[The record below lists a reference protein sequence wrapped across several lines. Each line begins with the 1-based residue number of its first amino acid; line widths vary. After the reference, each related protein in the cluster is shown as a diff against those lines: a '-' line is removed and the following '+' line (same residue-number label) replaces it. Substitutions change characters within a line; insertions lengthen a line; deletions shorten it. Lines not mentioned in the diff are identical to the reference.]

1 MGLIPESTLEEILS
15 RVDIVEL
22 ISGYIPLKRFGRSYK
37 ALCPFHHE
45 KTPSFIVNPDK
56 QIFHCFGCS
65 AGGNAFGFLMQYE
78 RLEFPEAIEAL
89 AKRAGVTIHQASP
102 AEKKSQNLNEQLYKI
117 NEAAAGFY
125 LNQLHSAQGE
135 PALNYL
141 LKRGLTKETIQ
152 RFKIGYAQDKWDGL
166 LNYLRAKGFALGL
179 IEKSGLI
186 IARDNGGYYDRFRK
200 RIIVPINDSKGR
212 AVAFGARVLDNSLPK
227 YINSPETPIYSKS
240 KVLFGLDLSNEE
252 IRLKDLAV
260 IVEGYFDLIF
270 PYQAGIKNITA
281 SCGTA
286 LTQEQIRLLK
296 RHSRNLVMVYDADN
310 AGQMATLRSI
320 DTLIEEGLNVMA
332 ARLPQGYDPDSFVRR
347 FGPEGFQKLITQAKD
362 VFDYKLEYL
371 KEKYAPLTITNK
383 IHAASEMLPLI
394 NKFNNAAAK
403 SAYIKKLAEELNLDE
418 NSLLQELKKTTGQA
432 DRLGHKKDENHHS
445 PKTPPRNSNAP
456 ERMIVRLIL
465 EEQELIEQIKE
476 RLTPGD
482 FQDKNMGQIIA
493 KMFDLFCSGKKFDTN
508 SLINHFTGS
517 HLSKI
522 ISEISTSEE
531 PAIPEVRRVMDECVR
546 RIKESKRKLKQ
557 QELCRQLK
565 LAQGPGSELKLNDLL
580 IEFQSLSKEGV

>member
-22 ISGYIPLKRFGRSYK
+22 ISGYIPLKRVGRSYK

-65 AGGNAFGFLMQYE
+65 AGGNAFGFLMQHE

-89 AKRAGVTIHQASP
+89 AKRTGVIIHEASA
-102 AEKKSQNLNEQLYKI
+102 AERKTQNLSEQLYKI
-117 NEAAAGFY
+117 NEAAAHFY
-125 LNQLHSAQGE
+125 SDQLHAPEGE
-135 PALNYL
+135 PALKYL

-166 LNYLRAKGFALGL
+166 LNYLRGKGFGLDL

-186 IARDNGGYYDRFRK
+186 IAKDNGGYYDRFRK
-200 RIIVPINDSKGR
+200 RILIPIHDTKGR

-227 YINSPETPIYSKS
+227 YINSPETPVYSKS
-240 KVLFGLDLSNEE
+240 KVLFGLDLNNEE

-270 PYQAGIKNITA
+270 PYQAGVKNITA

-296 RHSRNLVMVYDADN
+296 RYSRNVVLVYDSDN

-332 ARLPQGYDPDSFVRR
+332 ARLPEGYDPDSFARR
-347 FGPEGFQKLITQAKD
+347 FGPEGFQKLITEAKD
-362 VFDYKLEYL
+362 IFDYKLEFL
-371 KEKYAPLTITNK
+371 KSKYAPLTIPNK
-383 IHAASEMLPLI
+383 SRAASEMLSLI
-394 NKFNNAAAK
+394 SKFNNTVAK
-403 SAYIKKLAEELNLDE
+403 SAYIKKLAEELSLDE
-418 NSLLQELKKTTGQA
+418 NSLLLELKKTGNENN
-432 DRLGHKKDENHHS
+432 RIPHKEENLPP
-445 PKTPPRNSNAP
+445 PKTPVTTNAP
-456 ERMIVRLIL
+456 ERMIVRLML

-476 RLTPGD
+476 KLAPGD
-482 FQDKNMGQIIA
+482 FQDKNISQIIT
-493 KMFDLFCSGKKFDTN
+493 KMFDLFCSGKKINTN

-522 ISEISTSEE
+522 ILEISTCEW
-531 PAIPEVRRVMDECVR
+531 PAVSGTQRIIDDCVR

-565 LAQGPGSELKLNDLL
+565 LAQGPGNELKLNDLL
-580 IEFQSLSKEGV
+580 IEFQSLSREGA

>member
-22 ISGYIPLKRFGRSYK
+22 ISGYIPLKRVGRSYK

-65 AGGNAFGFLMQYE
+65 AGGNAFGFLMQHE

-89 AKRAGVTIHQASP
+89 AKRTGVIIHEASA
-102 AEKKSQNLNEQLYKI
+102 AERKTQNLSEQLYKI
-117 NEAAAGFY
+117 NEAAAHFY
-125 LNQLHSAQGE
+125 SDQLHAPEGE
-135 PALNYL
+135 PALKYL

-166 LNYLRAKGFALGL
+166 LNYLRSKGFVLGL

-186 IARDNGGYYDRFRK
+186 IAKDNGGYYDRFRK
-200 RIIVPINDSKGR
+200 RILIPIHDTKGR
-212 AVAFGARVLDNSLPK
+212 TVAFGARVLDNSLPK
-227 YINSPETPIYSKS
+227 YINSPETPVYSKS
-240 KVLFGLDLSNEE
+240 KVLFGLDLNNEE

-270 PYQAGIKNITA
+270 PYQAGVKNITA

-296 RHSRNLVMVYDADN
+296 RYSRNVVLVYDSDN

-332 ARLPQGYDPDSFVRR
+332 ARLPEGYDPDSFARR
-347 FGPEGFQKLITQAKD
+347 FGPEGFQKLITEAKD
-362 VFDYKLEYL
+362 IFDYKLEFL
-371 KEKYAPLTITNK
+371 KSKYAPLTIPNK
-383 IHAASEMLPLI
+383 SRAASEMLSLI
-394 NKFNNAAAK
+394 SKFNNTVAK
-403 SAYIKKLAEELNLDE
+403 SAYIKKLAEELSLDE
-418 NSLLQELKKTTGQA
+418 NSLLLELKKTDNQNN
-432 DRLGHKKDENHHS
+432 RPPHKEEKF
-445 PKTPPRNSNAP
+445 TPLKVSVNSNAP
-456 ERMIVRLIL
+456 ERMIVRLML

-476 RLTPGD
+476 KLAPGD
-482 FQDKNMGQIIA
+482 FQDKNISQIIT
-493 KMFDLFCSGKKFDTN
+493 KMFDLFCSGKKINTN

-522 ISEISTSEE
+522 ILEISTCEW
-531 PAIPEVRRVMDECVR
+531 PAVSGTQRIIDDCVR

-565 LAQGPGSELKLNDLL
+565 LAQGPGNELKLNDLL
-580 IEFQSLSKEGV
+580 IEFQSLSREGA

>member
-22 ISGYIPLKRFGRSYK
+22 ISGYIPLKRVGRSYK

-65 AGGNAFGFLMQYE
+65 AGGNAFGFLMQHE

-89 AKRAGVTIHQASP
+89 AKRTGVIIHEASA
-102 AEKKSQNLNEQLYKI
+102 AERKTQNLSEQLYKI
-117 NEAAAGFY
+117 NEAAAHFY
-125 LNQLHSAQGE
+125 SDQLHAPEGE
-135 PALNYL
+135 PALKYL

-166 LNYLRAKGFALGL
+166 LNYLRSKGFGLGL

-186 IARDNGGYYDRFRK
+186 IAKDNGGYYDRFRK
-200 RIIVPINDSKGR
+200 RILIPIHDTKGR
-212 AVAFGARVLDNSLPK
+212 TVAFGARVLDNSLPK
-227 YINSPETPIYSKS
+227 YINSPETPVYSKS
-240 KVLFGLDLSNEE
+240 KVLFGLDLNNEE

-270 PYQAGIKNITA
+270 PYQAGVKNITA

-296 RHSRNLVMVYDADN
+296 RYSRNVVLVYDSDN

-332 ARLPQGYDPDSFVRR
+332 ARLPEGYDPDSFARR
-347 FGPEGFQKLITQAKD
+347 FGPEGFQKLITEAKD
-362 VFDYKLEYL
+362 IFDYKLEFL
-371 KEKYAPLTITNK
+371 KLKYAPLTIPNK
-383 IHAASEMLPLI
+383 SRAASEMLSLI
-394 NKFNNAAAK
+394 SKFNNTVAK
-403 SAYIKKLAEELNLDE
+403 SAYIKKLAEELSLDE
-418 NSLLQELKKTTGQA
+418 NSLLLELKKTGNENN
-432 DRLGHKKDENHHS
+432 RIPHKEENLPP
-445 PKTPPRNSNAP
+445 PKTPVTTNAP

-476 RLTPGD
+476 KLAPGD
-482 FQDKNMGQIIA
+482 FQDKNISQIIT
-493 KMFDLFCSGKKFDTN
+493 KMFDLFCSGKKINTN

-522 ISEISTSEE
+522 ILEISTCEW
-531 PAIPEVRRVMDECVR
+531 PAVSGTQRIIDDCVR

-565 LAQGPGSELKLNDLL
+565 LAQGPGNELKLNDLL
-580 IEFQSLSKEGV
+580 IEFQSLSREGA

>member
-22 ISGYIPLKRFGRSYK
+22 ISGYIPLKKVGRSYK

-65 AGGNAFGFLMQYE
+65 AGGNAFGFLMQHE

-89 AKRAGVTIHQASP
+89 AKRTGVIIHEASA
-102 AEKKSQNLNEQLYKI
+102 AERKTQNLSEQLYKI
-117 NEAAAGFY
+117 NEAAADFY
-125 LNQLHSAQGE
+125 SDQLHAPEGE
-135 PALNYL
+135 PALKYL

-166 LNYLRAKGFALGL
+166 LNYLRSKGFVLGL
-179 IEKSGLI
+179 IDKSGLI
-186 IARDNGGYYDRFRK
+186 IAKDNGGYYDRFRK
-200 RIIVPINDSKGR
+200 RILIPIHDTKGR
-212 AVAFGARVLDNSLPK
+212 TVAFGARVLDNSLPK
-227 YINSPETPIYSKS
+227 YINSPETPVYSKS
-240 KVLFGLDLSNEE
+240 KVLFGLDLNNEE

-270 PYQAGIKNITA
+270 PYQAGVKNITA

-296 RHSRNLVMVYDADN
+296 RYSRNVVLVYDSDN

-332 ARLPQGYDPDSFVRR
+332 ARLPEGYDPDSFARQ
-347 FGPEGFQKLITQAKD
+347 FGPEGFQKLITEAKD
-362 VFDYKLEYL
+362 IFDYKLEFL
-371 KEKYAPLTITNK
+371 KSKYAPLTIPHK
-383 IHAASEMLPLI
+383 ARAASEMLSLI
-394 NKFNNAAAK
+394 SKFNNTVAK
-403 SAYIKKLAEELNLDE
+403 SAYIKKLAEELSLDE
-418 NSLLQELKKTTGQA
+418 NSLLLELKKTGNEHN
-432 DRLGHKKDENHHS
+432 RIPHKEENPPP
-445 PKTPPRNSNAP
+445 PKTPVTTSAP

-476 RLTPGD
+476 KLAPGD
-482 FQDKNMGQIIA
+482 FQDKNISQIIT
-493 KMFDLFCSGKKFDTN
+493 KMFDLFCSGKKINTN

-522 ISEISTSEE
+522 ILEISTCEW
-531 PAIPEVRRVMDECVR
+531 PAVSGTQRIIDDCVR

-565 LAQGPGSELKLNDLL
+565 LAQGPGDELKLNDLL
-580 IEFQSLSKEGV
+580 IEFQSLSREGA

>member
-22 ISGYIPLKRFGRSYK
+22 ISGYIPLKRVGRSYK

-65 AGGNAFGFLMQYE
+65 AGGNAFGFLMQHE

-89 AKRAGVTIHQASP
+89 AKRTGVIIHEASA
-102 AEKKSQNLNEQLYKI
+102 AERKTQNLSEQLYKI
-117 NEAAAGFY
+117 NEAAAHFY
-125 LNQLHSAQGE
+125 SDQLHAPEGE
-135 PALNYL
+135 PALKYL

-152 RFKIGYAQDKWDGL
+152 KFKIGYAQDKWDGL
-166 LNYLRAKGFALGL
+166 LNYLRSKGFVLGL

-186 IARDNGGYYDRFRK
+186 IAKDNGGYYDRFRK
-200 RIIVPINDSKGR
+200 RILIPIHDTKGR
-212 AVAFGARVLDNSLPK
+212 TVAFGARVLDNSLPK
-227 YINSPETPIYSKS
+227 YINSPETPVYSKS
-240 KVLFGLDLSNEE
+240 KVLFGLDLNNEE

-270 PYQAGIKNITA
+270 PYQAGVKNITA

-296 RHSRNLVMVYDADN
+296 RYSRNVVLVYDSDN

-332 ARLPQGYDPDSFVRR
+332 ARLPEGYDPDSFARR
-347 FGPEGFQKLITQAKD
+347 FGPEGFQKLITEAKD
-362 VFDYKLEYL
+362 IFDYKLEFL
-371 KEKYAPLTITNK
+371 KSKYAPLTIPNK
-383 IHAASEMLPLI
+383 SRAASEMLSLI
-394 NKFNNAAAK
+394 SKFNNTVAK
-403 SAYIKKLAEELNLDE
+403 SAYIKKLAEELSLDE
-418 NSLLQELKKTTGQA
+418 NSLLLELKKTGNENN
-432 DRLGHKKDENHHS
+432 RIPHKEENLPP
-445 PKTPPRNSNAP
+445 PKTPVTANAP
-456 ERMIVRLIL
+456 ERMIVRLML

-476 RLTPGD
+476 KLAPGD
-482 FQDKNMGQIIA
+482 FQDKNISQIIT
-493 KMFDLFCSGKKFDTN
+493 KMFDLFCSGKKINTN

-522 ISEISTSEE
+522 ILEISTCEW
-531 PAIPEVRRVMDECVR
+531 PAVSGTQRIIDDCVR

-565 LAQGPGSELKLNDLL
+565 LAQGPGNELKLNDLL
-580 IEFQSLSKEGV
+580 IEFQSLSREGA

>member
-1 MGLIPESTLEEILS
+1 MGLVPESTLEEILS

-22 ISGYIPLKRFGRSYK
+22 ISGYIPLKRAGRGYK

-45 KTPSFIVNPDK
+45 KTPSFTVNPDK

-65 AGGNAFGFLMQYE
+65 AGGNAFGFLMQHE

-89 AKRAGVTIHQASP
+89 AKRTGVIIHEASA
-102 AEKKSQNLNEQLYKI
+102 AERKTQNLSEQLYKI
-117 NEAAAGFY
+117 NEAAAHFY
-125 LNQLHSAQGE
+125 SDQLHAPEGE
-135 PALNYL
+135 PALKYL

-166 LNYLRAKGFALGL
+166 LNYLRSKGFVLGL

-186 IARDNGGYYDRFRK
+186 IAKDNGGYYDRFRK
-200 RIIVPINDSKGR
+200 RILIPIHDTKGR
-212 AVAFGARVLDNSLPK
+212 TVAFGARVLDNSLPK
-227 YINSPETPIYSKS
+227 YINSPETPVYSKS
-240 KVLFGLDLSNEE
+240 KVLFGLDLNNEE

-270 PYQAGIKNITA
+270 PYQAGVKNITA

-296 RHSRNLVMVYDADN
+296 RYSRNVVLVYDSDN

-320 DTLIEEGLNVMA
+320 DTLIEEGMNVMA
-332 ARLPQGYDPDSFVRR
+332 ARLPKGHDPDSFARQ
-347 FGPEGFQKLITQAKD
+347 FGPEGFQKLITEAKD
-362 VFDYKLEYL
+362 IFDYKLEFL
-371 KEKYAPLTITNK
+371 KSKYAPLTIPNK
-383 IHAASEMLPLI
+383 SRAASEMLSLI
-394 NKFNNAAAK
+394 NKVNNTVSK
-403 SAYIKKLAEELNLDE
+403 SAYIKKLAEELSLDE
-418 NSLLQELKKTTGQA
+418 NSLLLELKKTENQNN
-432 DRLGHKKDENHHS
+432 RLPHKEEKFTP
-445 PKTPPRNSNAP
+445 PKTPVATNAP

-482 FQDKNMGQIIA
+482 FQDKNISQIIT
-493 KMFDLFCSGKKFDTN
+493 KMFDLFCSGKKINTN

-522 ISEISTSEE
+522 ILEISTCEW
-531 PAIPEVRRVMDECVR
+531 PAVSGTQRIIDDCVR

-565 LAQGPGSELKLNDLL
+565 LAQGPGNELKLNDLL
-580 IEFQSLSKEGV
+580 IEFQSISREGA

>member
-22 ISGYIPLKRFGRSYK
+22 ISGYIPLKRVGRSYK

-65 AGGNAFGFLMQYE
+65 AGGNAFGFLMQHE

-89 AKRAGVTIHQASP
+89 AKRTGVIIHEASA
-102 AEKKSQNLNEQLYKI
+102 AERKTQNLSEQLYKI
-117 NEAAAGFY
+117 NEAAAHFY
-125 LNQLHSAQGE
+125 SDQLHAPEGE
-135 PALNYL
+135 PALKYL

-166 LNYLRAKGFALGL
+166 LNYLRGKGFGLDL

-186 IARDNGGYYDRFRK
+186 IAKDNGGYYDRFRK
-200 RIIVPINDSKGR
+200 RILIPIHDTKGR
-212 AVAFGARVLDNSLPK
+212 TVAFGARVLDNSLPK
-227 YINSPETPIYSKS
+227 YINSPETPVYSKS
-240 KVLFGLDLSNEE
+240 KVLFGLDLNNEE

-270 PYQAGIKNITA
+270 PYQAGVKNITA

-296 RHSRNLVMVYDADN
+296 RYSRNVVLVYDSDN

-332 ARLPQGYDPDSFVRR
+332 ARLPEGYDPDSFARR
-347 FGPEGFQKLITQAKD
+347 FGPEGFQKLITEAKD
-362 VFDYKLEYL
+362 IFDYKLEFL
-371 KEKYAPLTITNK
+371 KSKYAPLTIPNK
-383 IHAASEMLPLI
+383 SRAASEMLSLI
-394 NKFNNAAAK
+394 SKFNNTVAK
-403 SAYIKKLAEELNLDE
+403 SAYIKKLAEELSLDE
-418 NSLLQELKKTTGQA
+418 NSLLLELKKTGNENN
-432 DRLGHKKDENHHS
+432 RIPHKEENLPP
-445 PKTPPRNSNAP
+445 PKTPVTTNAP

-476 RLTPGD
+476 KLAPGD
-482 FQDKNMGQIIA
+482 FQDKNISQIIT
-493 KMFDLFCSGKKFDTN
+493 KMFDLFCSGKKINTN

-522 ISEISTSEE
+522 ILEISTCEW
-531 PAIPEVRRVMDECVR
+531 PAVSGTQRIIDDCVR

-565 LAQGPGSELKLNDLL
+565 LAQGPGNELKLNDLL
-580 IEFQSLSKEGV
+580 IEFQSLSREGA

>member
-22 ISGYIPLKRFGRSYK
+22 ISGYIPLKRVGRSYK

-65 AGGNAFGFLMQYE
+65 AGGNAFGFLMQHE

-89 AKRAGVTIHQASP
+89 AKRTGVIIHEASA
-102 AEKKSQNLNEQLYKI
+102 AERKTQNLSEQLYKI
-117 NEAAAGFY
+117 NEAAAHFY
-125 LNQLHSAQGE
+125 SDQLHAPEGE
-135 PALNYL
+135 PALKYL

-152 RFKIGYAQDKWDGL
+152 KFKIGYAQDKWDGL
-166 LNYLRAKGFALGL
+166 LNYLRSKGFVLGL

-186 IARDNGGYYDRFRK
+186 IAKDNGGYYDRFRK
-200 RIIVPINDSKGR
+200 RILIPIHDTKGR
-212 AVAFGARVLDNSLPK
+212 TVAFGARVLDNSLPK
-227 YINSPETPIYSKS
+227 YINSPETPVYSKS
-240 KVLFGLDLSNEE
+240 KVLFGLDLNNEE

-270 PYQAGIKNITA
+270 PYQAGVKNITA

-296 RHSRNLVMVYDADN
+296 RYSRNVVLVYDSDN

-332 ARLPQGYDPDSFVRR
+332 ARLPEGYDPDSFARR
-347 FGPEGFQKLITQAKD
+347 FGPEGFQKLITEAKD
-362 VFDYKLEYL
+362 IFDYKLEFL
-371 KEKYAPLTITNK
+371 KSKYAPLTIPNK
-383 IHAASEMLPLI
+383 SRAASEMLSLI
-394 NKFNNAAAK
+394 SKFNNTVAK
-403 SAYIKKLAEELNLDE
+403 SAYIKKLAEELSLDE
-418 NSLLQELKKTTGQA
+418 NSLLLELKKTGNENN
-432 DRLGHKKDENHHS
+432 RIPHKEENLPP
-445 PKTPPRNSNAP
+445 PKTPVAANAP
-456 ERMIVRLIL
+456 ERMIVRLML

-476 RLTPGD
+476 KLAPGD
-482 FQDKNMGQIIA
+482 FQDKNISQIIT
-493 KMFDLFCSGKKFDTN
+493 KMFDLFCSGKKINTN

-522 ISEISTSEE
+522 ILEISTCEW
-531 PAIPEVRRVMDECVR
+531 PAVSGTQRIIDDCVR

-565 LAQGPGSELKLNDLL
+565 LAQGPGNELKLNDLL
-580 IEFQSLSKEGV
+580 IEFQSLSREGA